1 MTASRDGL
9 VRRSLRRFVLGSG
22 PLKRRSDRLETVGRF
37 VVLMSFLAA
46 PPLAVAAMTATTAHL
61 QSVAAVEAA
70 ERSHAHAVLLQ
81 DAPPPT
87 PAEVSSAA
95 DGYAIMPVRAHAR
108 WTAPGGT
115 RRDGTVLV
123 EPGTSAGKELTVW
136 VDREGDIT
144 EAPLDPADISASAAT
159 TAALP
164 LVGVPLLAWT
174 CHVCFCFA
182 LNVRRERRWA
192 QDWAAV
198 EPQWN
203 SRFR

>member
-22 PLKRRSDRLETVGRF
+22 PLKRPSDRLETVGRF
-37 VVLMSFLAA
+37 VVLVSFLAA
-46 PPLAVAAMTATTAHL
+46 PPLAVATMTTSTAHL

-70 ERSHAHAVLLQ
+70 ERSRAHAVLLQ

-87 PAEVSSAA
+87 PGEASSAA
-95 DGYAIMPVRAHAR
+95 SGYSIMPVRAHAR

-123 EPGTSAGKELTVW
+123 EPGTPAGKELTVW

-144 EAPLDPADISASAAT
+144 EAPLDPAAISASAAA

-164 LVGVPLLAWT
+164 LVGVPLLVWT
-174 CHVCFCFA
+174 CHVYLCLV
-182 LNVRRERRWA
+182 LNVRREHRWA

-198 EPQWN
+198 EPEWN

>member
-1 MTASRDGL
+1 MSASRDTL
-9 VRRSLRRFVLGSG
+9 VRRSLRRFLLGSG
-22 PLKRRSDRLETVGRF
+22 PLKRRSDRLEAVGRF
-37 VVLMSFLAA
+37 VVVVSFLAA

-61 QSVAAVEAA
+61 QTVAAVQAA
-70 ERSHAHAVLLQ
+70 ERSRAHAVLVQ
-81 DAPPPT
+81 DAPLPS
-87 PAEVSSAA
+87 PAEASTAA
-95 DGYAIMPVRAHAR
+95 NGFAVTPVRAHAR
-108 WTAPGGT
+108 WTVPGGT

-123 EPGTSAGKELTVW
+123 DPGTPAGKELTVW

-144 EAPLDPADISASAAT
+144 EAPLDGAGVAASAASM
-159 TAALP
+159 AALP
-164 LVGVPLLAWT
+164 LVGLPLLAWT
-174 CHVCFCFA
+174 CHGCFCFV

>member
-22 PLKRRSDRLETVGRF
+22 PLKRRSDRLETVSRF
-37 VVLMSFLAA
+37 VVLVSFLAA
-46 PPLAVAAMTATTAHL
+46 PPLAVATMTATTAHL
-61 QSVAAVEAA
+61 QSVAAVEAT
-70 ERSHAHAVLLQ
+70 ERSHVHAVLLH

-87 PAEVSSAA
+87 PAEASTAA
-95 DGYAIMPVRAHAR
+95 NGYSIMPVRAHAQ
-108 WTAPGGT
+108 WTAPGGS

-123 EPGTSAGKELTVW
+123 EPGTPAGRELTVW

-144 EAPLDPADISASAAT
+144 SAPLDPAAISASAAT
-159 TAALP
+159 TAALT
-164 LVGVPLLAWT
+164 LVGLPLLVWT
-174 CHVCFCFA
+174 CHVCLCFV
-182 LNVRRERRWA
+182 LNARREHRWA

-198 EPQWN
+198 EPEWN